1 MTYVSRSVDM
11 DMQRRAEAL
20 RRAQAG
26 DRKALDELIA
36 DLSPLLWRVVRGQGV
51 DRASAE
57 DVVQMTWLKFWSS
70 LGDIKTPE
78 AVVGWLATVA
88 KREASKLW
96 RSGSKEEPVEP
107 DWAKD
112 IVEESDIDDE
122 VLDRVNSDERRRVL
136 WAAVTELDDRC
147 QQLIQVIAYA
157 DRPDYE
163 QIARALGM
171 PRGSIG
177 PTRGR
182 CLGKLRKRLS
192 ADPAW
197 TDRVE
202 LS

>member
-1 MTYVSRSVDM
+1 M
-11 DMQRRAEAL
+11 L
-20 RRAQAG
+20 RAQAG

-36 DLSPLLWRVVRGQGV
+36 DLSPLLWRIVRGQGL
-51 DRASAE
+51 DSASAE
-57 DVVQMTWLKFWSS
+57 DVVQMTWMKFLNGLKE
-70 LGDIKTPE
+70 IRVPE
-78 AVVGWLATVA
+78 AVVGWLAKVA
-88 KREASKLW
+88 KNEASKLW

-122 VLDRVNSDERRRVL
+122 VLDRVNSAERRRVL
-136 WAAVTELDDRC
+136 WGAVTELDERC

-163 QIARALGM
+163 EIARSLGM
-171 PRGSIG
+171 PKGSIG

-182 CLGKLRKRLS
+182 CLGKLRKRLN

-197 TDRVE
+197 TERVE